1 MTRVTGRAVAGGM
14 ELWRGAHD
22 GGRVGRGM
30 APGRGG
36 LLQGVGGGGER
47 NVSTASIPWPRR
59 RDGSEQMGRGWRRC

>member
-1 MTRVTGRAVAGGM
+1 MRVTGRAVAGGM

-47 NVSTASIPWPRR
+47 VSVVMSRLAVGVWGGVR
-59 RDGSEQMGRGWRRC
+59 E